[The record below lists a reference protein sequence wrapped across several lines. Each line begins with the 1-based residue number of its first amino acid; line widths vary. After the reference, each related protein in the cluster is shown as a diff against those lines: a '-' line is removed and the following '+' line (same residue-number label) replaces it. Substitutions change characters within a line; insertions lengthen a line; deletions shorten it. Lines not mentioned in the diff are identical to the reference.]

1 MKHVKLFENFS
12 MEAGEGPAQ
21 LLVSGD
27 WTGITKDGTPLDFI
41 APATYIFEYL
51 PAGSP
56 VPSGYER
63 DAERPYSDLGSISEE
78 AFGGDQSGINIAP
91 KDFQYTKGDN
101 SQYAQDTREGVR
113 RLFIDP
119 SIDPSD
125 IKSYLADEAD
135 AIFDDPRIEEDS
147 CLALLE
153 DPEIELTPEFLSH
166 CKAVT
171 AESKASQ
178 GYISKYPQYYSKH
191 PEILPGG
198 DRSSLKIMDPRV
210 TLIFEGMW
218 FLVKVTH

>member
-1 MKHVKLFENFS
+1 MKHVKLFEAFS
-12 MEAGEGPAQ
+12 MGSTPAQ
-21 LLVSGD
+21 LLVYGD

-63 DAERPYSDLGSISEE
+63 DAEEPITDVEDISEE
-78 AFGGDQSGINIAP
+78 SFGGDQSGINIAP
-91 KDFQYTKGDN
+91 KDFQYMKGDN
-101 SQYAQDTREGVR
+101 SQYAQDMRRGVR

-119 SIDPSD
+119 SMNPSE
-125 IKSYLADEAD
+125 IKSYLTKEAD
-135 AIFDDPRIEEDS
+135 TIFDDPGIEEDS

-171 AESKASQ
+171 AGSKMSQ
-178 GYISKYPQYYSKH
+178 RYVSKYPQYYRSH

-198 DRSSLKIMDPRV
+198 DRSTLKIMDPRV
-210 TLIFEGMW
+210 TLIFEGM
-218 FLVKVTH
+218 